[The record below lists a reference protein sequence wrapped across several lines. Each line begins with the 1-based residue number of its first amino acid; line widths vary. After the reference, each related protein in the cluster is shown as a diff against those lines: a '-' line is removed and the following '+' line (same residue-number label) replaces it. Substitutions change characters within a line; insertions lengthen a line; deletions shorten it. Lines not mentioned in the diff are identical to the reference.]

1 MIEAGLTGR
10 ASCWEQLCPLLGPP
24 VSSSWAPSYSKALW
38 WWWLPESSGSLGV
51 SACGPCPEALVASFR
66 QCMMHV
72 ALYGMLIWQQP
83 SKYTIGLTGMCARQ
97 GQKWNNWC
105 WGEWGE
111 SGLACPYG
119 KEVVLMCF
127 HGNSRTP
134 AVPRA
139 FCVVVVT
146 FPSRIVGSC
155 KCFLSNAFCE
165 VLV

>member
-83 SKYTIGLTGMCARQ
+83 SKYTIALTGMYARQ

-105 WGEWGE
+105 WVEWGE
-111 SGLACPYG
+111 CWACVSLWKRG
-119 KEVVLMCF
+119 GFDVF
-127 HGNSRTP
+127 SWQFQNT
-134 AVPRA
+134 
-139 FCVVVVT
+139 
-146 FPSRIVGSC
+146 SC
-155 KCFLSNAFCE
+155 ATCFLCGSGYLPF
-165 VLV
+165 